1 MLLFE
6 VRTPLVG
13 IGGGPRSGP
22 GLTALPLLFPDVMVT
37 WSVPGRNL
45 GSPQERCWP
54 SGPSAPRDAVLP
66 VYSGMLT
73 ATGPWPWCETVSA
86 VSSSSHGDF

>member
-1 MLLFE
+1 M
-6 VRTPLVG
+6 VGLVEA
-13 IGGGPRSGP
+13 
-22 GLTALPLLFPDVMVT
+22 LTVGAIQASLPSPLLFPAESHSEGMAT
-37 WSVPGRNL
+37 WSAPGRNP

-54 SGPSAPRDAVLP
+54 SGLSGLRDAVRP

-73 ATGPWPWCETVSA
+73 ATGSWPWCETVSA